1 MIFNNNDN
9 MKHHR
14 SCLSKMHAKVSK
26 FKYLF
31 HPVSTKFPVNIEQHM
46 LFVFGIATFWHKLL
60 VISCIQL
67 EEQTKGI
74 LKLKSVSKYDH
85 SLRRYND

>member
-46 LFVFGIATFWHKLL
+46 LFVFGIATFW
-60 VISCIQL
+60 QL
-67 EEQTKGI
+67 NYIANLAPKKEK
-74 LKLKSVSKYDH
+74 
-85 SLRRYND
+85 